1 MEMEQKLKFDR
12 DGLIPVI
19 IQDRDSQVL
28 MLAYMNQEALDRTL
42 ATGYTWFY
50 SRSRQRLWQKGE
62 TSGHRQRVA
71 AITADCDHD
80 TLLVTVEQIGPGA
93 CHEGYESCFHYPI
106 KEGDLQADEAGVP
119 APVFDPKAAYGP
131 QILHQ
136 LYELISER
144 RQHPKEGS
152 YTNYLFDQGIDKIL
166 KKMGE
171 EVAEVIIA
179 AKNQAPDQLVYEVS
193 DLLYH
198 LLVLLVEKQIS
209 PKQIWQELEARRK

>member
-93 CHEGYESCFHYPI
+93 CHE
-106 KEGDLQADEAGVP
+106 
-119 APVFDPKAAYGP
+119 
-131 QILHQ
+131 
-136 LYELISER
+136 
-144 RQHPKEGS
+144 
-152 YTNYLFDQGIDKIL
+152 
-166 KKMGE
+166 
-171 EVAEVIIA
+171 
-179 AKNQAPDQLVYEVS
+179 
-193 DLLYH
+193 
-198 LLVLLVEKQIS
+198 
-209 PKQIWQELEARRK
+209 